1 MAVPKYKYSF
11 GSLEWRHETY
21 RKDLMI
27 LPDGEVISPW
37 RREHGHRLSLD
48 DLTEVLAA
56 NPRVL
61 VIGTG
66 ALGVMEVSDDLLS
79 ALAERGVDAEAMPTE
94 QALKRFKRVRKE
106 KKAAAALHL
115 TC

>member
-11 GSLEWRHETY
+11 GSLEWKHETY
-21 RKDLMI
+21 RKDVLI
-27 LPDGEVISPW
+27 LPDGKVLSPW
-37 RREHGHRLSLD
+37 KREHGHRLSLD

-66 ALGVMEVSDDLLS
+66 AQGVMEVSDDLLT
-79 ALAERGVDAEAMPTE
+79 ALARRGVDAEPMPTDK
-94 QALKRFKRVRKE
+94 ALKRFVDIRKD
-106 KKAAAALHL
+106 KQAAAALHL